1 MSILDN
7 NASVEEYVEDFNSF
21 SIESASKFMGV
32 GVPLQDIGIE
42 DDENYTDDAEM
53 FADLKN
59 LQKSETL
66 IPGMICAIFLLSPRF
81 RSL

>member
-21 SIESASKFMGV
+21 SIENASKFMGV
-32 GVPLQDIGIE
+32 GVPPQDIGIE
-42 DDENYTDDAEM
+42 DENFSDAEM

-66 IPGMICAIFLLSPRF
+66 IPGTICAIFLLPPRF